1 MSHCTVRLQI
11 LFPHMKKKKK
21 KKGLHCMCAGAH
33 KAIRVIG
40 RSLELFYFEPL
51 DVTHNRRKRTARR
64 CYENLP

>member
-11 LFPHMKKKKK
+11 LFPPYEKKKN
-21 KKGLHCMCAGAH
+21 GLHSECAGAH

-64 CYENLP
+64 CYESLP